1 MSREQQ
7 MIEAISLGL
16 RMTDGIK
23 IDAFDKKF
31 DVSFNKIFA
40 KTLKYLEEDGL
51 IRVAENR
58 CSLTRKGM
66 LFADSITSM
75 LIYQQ

>member
-1 MSREQQ
+1 
-7 MIEAISLGL
+7 
-16 RMTDGIK
+16 MTDGIK
-23 IDAFDKKF
+23 TDVFDKKF

-40 KTLKYLEEDGL
+40 KTLASLEEDAL
-51 IRVAENR
+51 IKLAENR

-75 LIYQQ
+75 LI

>member
-1 MSREQQ
+1 

-16 RMTDGIK
+16 RMMDGIK
-23 IDAFDKKF
+23 TDVFDKKF

-40 KTLKYLEEDGL
+40 KTLASLEEDAL
-51 IRVAENR
+51 IKLSENR

-75 LIYQQ
+75 LI